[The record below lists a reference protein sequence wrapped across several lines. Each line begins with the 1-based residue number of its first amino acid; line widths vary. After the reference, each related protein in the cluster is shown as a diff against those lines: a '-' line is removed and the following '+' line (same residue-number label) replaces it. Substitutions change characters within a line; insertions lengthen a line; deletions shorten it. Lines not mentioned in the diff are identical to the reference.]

1 MYDGPFIFLCRY
13 VAWPQDWR
21 PGLDARG
28 AAESPA
34 HHRFPVWWTGDWVD
48 LMGSVNT
55 MTDGG
60 MHGFKPYALS

>member
-1 MYDGPFIFLCRY
+1 MSLYCMRG
-13 VAWPQDWR
+13 QDWR

-60 MHGFKPYALS
+60 MHGFKPYALG